1 VARRALG
8 PASLAAVQ
16 AVRAALTPAD
26 TALLVACSGGAD
38 SLALAVATREVAE
51 RSGRPY
57 AALVVDHGLQ
67 AGSAG
72 VAGRAAATLA
82 DLGYRDV
89 AVVRVAVDL
98 AAGQGLEA
106 SARTARYAALDAAA
120 RAGLPLTGPPEAGG
134 RTSAPA
140 TVLLGHTRDD
150 QAETVLLG
158 LLRGSGTRS
167 LAGMAPRT
175 GAYLRPLL
183 DLTRAT
189 TEQVC
194 RERALVPH
202 EDPHNA
208 DPAYA
213 RSRVR
218 HRVLPL
224 LEAELG
230 PGTAAALAR
239 TAFLARD
246 DADLLDELA
255 AAADPGTAT
264 LGCDELGALPPALR
278 RRVLR
283 RWISRESGSGP
294 SAGDLTLAH
303 VRAVEQLL
311 EDWHGQR
318 GVPVPGGAVARRDGR
333 LLWQA
338 VGRG

>member
-1 VARRALG
+1 M
-8 PASLAAVQ
+8 VQ

-38 SLALAVATREVAE
+38 SLALAVAAREVAE

-57 AALVVDHGLQ
+57 GALVVDHGLQ
-67 AGSAG
+67 AGSAE
-72 VAGRAAATLA
+72 VAGRAATTLA

-89 AVVRVAVDL
+89 SVVRVVVDL
-98 AAGQGLEA
+98 AVGQGLESA
-106 SARTARYAALDAAA
+106 ARTARYAALDAAA
-120 RAGLPLTGPPEAGG
+120 RAGLLTAGG
-134 RTSAPA
+134 QRSAPA

-167 LAGMAPRT
+167 LSGMAART
-175 GAYLRPLL
+175 GAHLRPLL
-183 DLTRAT
+183 DVTRAT

-194 RERALVPH
+194 RERGLVPH

-255 AAADPGTAT
+255 AAADPGTGT
-264 LGCDELGALPPALR
+264 LGCEELTALPPALR

-283 RWISRESGSGP
+283 RWLARQGEGGQ
-294 SAGDLTLAH
+294 GVGGLTLAH
-303 VRAVEQLL
+303 VRAVERLL